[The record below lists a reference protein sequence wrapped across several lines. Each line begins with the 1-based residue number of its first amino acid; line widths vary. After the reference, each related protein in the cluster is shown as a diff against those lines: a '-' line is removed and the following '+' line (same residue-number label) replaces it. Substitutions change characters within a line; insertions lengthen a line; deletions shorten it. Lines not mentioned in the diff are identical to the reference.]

1 MKFIDK
7 IRFVRQNMK
16 KNRMRV
22 FMTVLATAIGCAF
35 LIMLASVGF
44 GLQKSIITDLTEG
57 KVLNEIY
64 IHGKEDQSTENK
76 SFMNDEDI
84 EYFESIDDVKAVTR
98 LQYLHYSQEAVV
110 SIEDYK
116 IQPRVAVSY
125 FPAEVEMGMELS
137 EGRLPS
143 TDNEILV
150 GYNFKEYLEK
160 PSEDTNEPKV
170 SYEEELIGQNLQLK
184 IRKFDQTGNIEYKTI
199 PLKVVGIKEKLAN
212 EFDKDTNITIS
223 DALFQQIEEF
233 TQTKKGEV
241 LFQEI
246 EYEEDYLVGVQ
257 LNGERLYDRV
267 SVYTQNV
274 EQVKGVSEEIREKG
288 YINTS
293 VTDQIQE
300 INALFLV
307 MKIGLIFVGTIALI
321 IASIGIFNTMTMAV
335 TERSSDIGIMKAIG
349 AHPSTIRQIFLIES
363 SYIGILGALIGTV
376 SAFVLS
382 KAVNLG
388 LPFLIE
394 TMSEETSP
402 EGLMF
407 SYIPLSLVVISASI
421 SILVAVFSGWRPAKK
436 ATSVDVL
443 KAMRRDI

>member
-64 IHGKEDQSTENK
+64 IHGKEDPGPENK
-76 SFMNDEDI
+76 SYMSDKDI
-84 EYFESIDDVKAVTR
+84 EYFESIDNVKAVTR

-110 SIEDYK
+110 SIEDYQ

-143 TDNEILV
+143 TDNEVLV

-160 PSEDTNEPKV
+160 PSEDANEPKV
-170 SYEEELIGQNLQLK
+170 SYEDELIGQNLQLK

-246 EYEEDYLVGVQ
+246 EYEEDYLDGVQ

-300 INALFLV
+300 INTLFLV

-382 KAVNLG
+382 KAVNIG

-394 TMSEETSP
+394 TMSEESSP

-443 KAMRRDI
+443 KAMRRDL